1 MNKLTFSLEGY
12 TLRDIFYSEVIE
24 YDESYLENNRID
36 FLCELQRNELNEYL
50 FEILENRF
58 GDISIVNM
66 SYRVED
72 LGDGTFEL
80 QDQGYLVRTIDGE
93 LNHFILDGDT
103 SYVVLHAKSGLSRLV
118 GYEQISS
125 DF

>member
-80 QDQGYLVRTIDGE
+80 QDHGYLVRTIAGE
-93 LNHFILDGDT
+93 LSNFILAGDT

>member
-12 TLRDIFYSEVIE
+12 TLKDIFYAEVIE

-36 FLCELQRNELNEYL
+36 FLCELQRNELNEYI
-50 FEILENRF
+50 FKILENRF
-58 GDISIVNM
+58 GDISTVNM
-66 SYRVED
+66 SYGVED
-72 LGDGTFEL
+72 LGEGTFEL
-80 QDQGYLVRTIDGE
+80 QDHGYLVRTIDGK
-93 LNHFILDGDT
+93 LNHFILDRDT
-103 SYVVLHAKSGLSRLV
+103 SYVVINARSGLSRLD